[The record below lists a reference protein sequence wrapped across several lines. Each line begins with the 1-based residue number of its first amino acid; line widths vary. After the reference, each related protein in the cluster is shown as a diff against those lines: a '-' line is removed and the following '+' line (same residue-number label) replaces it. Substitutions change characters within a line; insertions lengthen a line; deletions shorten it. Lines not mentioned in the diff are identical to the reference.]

1 MIQDS
6 HQASPPPT
14 PTAVMGEQV
23 IPMGVVT
30 SWTTTPRVARR
41 VEAATLLA
49 AWTDWQHWIAPVE
62 QDPDVLDW
70 PPFGVGLATAR
81 IARAERA
88 RMLAN
93 MVSVELRGL

>member
-1 MIQDS
+1 
-6 HQASPPPT
+6 
-14 PTAVMGEQV
+14 MGEQV

-49 AWTDWQHWIAPVE
+49 ACTDWQHWIAPVE

-70 PPFGVGLATAR
+70 PPFGVGLAAAR